1 MRRSSSLKNV
11 LITGGSRGIGKAT
24 ALRCAADG
32 WSIALNYAG
41 NAAAA
46 AETTDSLK
54 RAGAEAIALQ
64 GDISREEDVLSIY
77 NRAEQAFGAL
87 HGVVLNAGI
96 VAQTMP
102 LADMSAE
109 RLRTMFDVNV
119 YGTYLCAREA
129 ARRLQPGGSIVIVS
143 SMAAK
148 LGSPFEYVDYAG
160 AKGALD
166 TLTIG
171 LSRELGPKGIRV
183 NAVRPGLIETEI
195 HASGGNPDRAVQL
208 GAGTPMG
215 RAGKAEEVAEAIYW
229 LLNDAPGYTTGS
241 FIDVAGGR

>member
-1 MRRSSSLKNV
+1 MKNV

-32 WSIALNYAG
+32 WSVALNYAG
-41 NAAAA
+41 NATAAT
-46 AETTDSLK
+46 ETTDSLK

-87 HGVVLNAGI
+87 QGVVLNAGI

-195 HASGGNPDRAVQL
+195 HASGGNPDRALQL

>member
-1 MRRSSSLKNV
+1 MKNV

-41 NAAAA
+41 NAEAA

>member
-1 MRRSSSLKNV
+1 MKNV

-87 HGVVLNAGI
+87 QGVVLNAGI

>member
-1 MRRSSSLKNV
+1 MKNV

-54 RAGAEAIALQ
+54 RAGAKAIALR
-64 GDISREEDVLSIY
+64 GDISSEEDVLSIY
-77 NRAEQAFGAL
+77 NDAEQAFGEL

-171 LSRELGPKGIRV
+171 LSRELAPKGIRV

>member
-1 MRRSSSLKNV
+1 LKNV

-41 NAAAA
+41 NAEAA

>member
-1 MRRSSSLKNV
+1 MKNV

>member
-1 MRRSSSLKNV
+1 LKNV

-54 RAGAEAIALQ
+54 RAGAKAIALQ

-77 NRAEQAFGAL
+77 NDAEQEFGEL

-171 LSRELGPKGIRV
+171 LSRELAPKGIRV

-229 LLNDAPGYTTGS
+229 LLNDAPCYTTGS